1 MSGVKLGRKFNRM
14 KQAAVPAAEAS
25 TVTTPS
31 EKTQDSQAPRLD
43 LSHGFVRNIVYNQV
57 IRDEYDKLVKNATD
71 QKKSTSSRTS
81 NSKEPMLY
89 VPPHIRQVLQT
100 NTTSIDM
107 HKKDVKN
114 PWLKLANEDSPERL
128 AIRQRLQKEMESKKK
143 QAIEYSIHFESL
155 GQLDLDRHS
164 HIKCCPASTLHS
176 FSPMHFGKPLF
187 LLSYRAKNG
196 ILHEHIVHSDD
207 SAEGFAKLMA
217 RRMGLDDEDHQHRLF
232 ARLTVEMKKY
242 EGCGCQQHS

>member
-107 HKKDVKN
+107 HKKD
-114 PWLKLANEDSPERL
+114 
-128 AIRQRLQKEMESKKK
+128 
-143 QAIEYSIHFESL
+143 
-155 GQLDLDRHS
+155 
-164 HIKCCPASTLHS
+164 
-176 FSPMHFGKPLF
+176 
-187 LLSYRAKNG
+187 
-196 ILHEHIVHSDD
+196 D

>member
-107 HKKDVKN
+107 HKKD
-114 PWLKLANEDSPERL
+114 
-128 AIRQRLQKEMESKKK
+128 
-143 QAIEYSIHFESL
+143 
-155 GQLDLDRHS
+155 
-164 HIKCCPASTLHS
+164 
-176 FSPMHFGKPLF
+176 
-187 LLSYRAKNG
+187 
-196 ILHEHIVHSDD
+196 D

-242 EGCGCQQHS
+242 EGFS